1 VEILFDSGRW
11 VALTDTAE
19 LVKTEFASGIRRAS
33 TREMK
38 ALGLRFLL
46 VNEGDM
52 VYEDMKKYPSFWGIT
67 QLAEVN
73 GTHFYRI
80 D

>member
-1 VEILFDSGRW
+1 
-11 VALTDTAE
+11 
-19 LVKTEFASGIRRAS
+19 
-33 TREMK
+33 MK

-52 VYEDMKKYPSFWGIT
+52 VFADMKKYPSFWGIT